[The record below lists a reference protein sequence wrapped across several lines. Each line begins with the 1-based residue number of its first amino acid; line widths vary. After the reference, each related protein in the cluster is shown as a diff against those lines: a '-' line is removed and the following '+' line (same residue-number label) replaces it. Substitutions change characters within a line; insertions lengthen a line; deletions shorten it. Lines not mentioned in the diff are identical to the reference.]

1 MMTEDKDSDSDSD
14 SSLPKSRN
22 GGKIPPPTQSNGP
35 SLGQRILCFGLAFC
49 FIALVTMVNFND
61 TIDEYFHQKGTI
73 KAKLDDVV
81 TLPMQPKSLK
91 IQGVEHYFLLPP
103 KLENGGGK
111 NKKPKG
117 ILIFLHSCKRSGLE
131 FFSLPEDRIV
141 ARDALDKRLAVLAV
155 TSQHRESGCW
165 TLQDTDWIDGVVDEW
180 AHHYNLQNVPR
191 MGMAVS
197 SAASFLFFVYQPMKL
212 KSMAIYNSPQG
223 YDRSELPGIA
233 IPTAFITMPL
243 DDTISTH
250 MENNFHMMTQAGVPS
265 QLYKVTSHPFTEK
278 LCQARL
284 PEMGAE
290 LCQEL
295 FHLLHKEYPH
305 LLDVD
310 SFIKED
316 LKSGK
321 WQELFQKLGLEHKT
335 EGQELFVTDTSHSG
349 KTWLYAGM
357 EQEIAVCEA
366 FHSMTSEHHSSV
378 LEFLMQSAGIGGP
391 KQQRIRGDP

>member
-1 MMTEDKDSDSDSD
+1 MLTEDKDSESD
-14 SSLPKSRN
+14 SSLPKIRN
-22 GGKIPPPTQSNGP
+22 GGNVPPPTQSNGP
-35 SLGQRILCFGLAFC
+35 TMGQRILCFGLAIC
-49 FIALVTMVNFND
+49 FIVFVTMVKSNN
-61 TIDEYFHQKGTI
+61 TIDEYAHQKGNI
-73 KAKLDDVV
+73 NAKLDDVF

-103 KLENGGGK
+103 TLKNGK
-111 NKKPKG
+111 NPKTKG

-165 TLQDTDWIDGVVDEW
+165 TQPDTDWVGDVVDEW
-180 AHHYNLQNVPR
+180 AHHFNLQNVPR
-191 MGMAVS
+191 IGMAVS

-243 DDTISTH
+243 DKTISTH
-250 MENNFHMMTQAGVPS
+250 MENNFNVMTEASVPS
-265 QLYKVTSHPFTEK
+265 QLYKVTAHPFTDK

-290 LCQEL
+290 LCQAL
-295 FHLLHKEYPH
+295 FHLLHREYPH
-305 LLDVD
+305 LLDAD

-316 LKSGK
+316 LKSGH
-321 WQELFQKLGLEHKT
+321 WRELFQKLDLEHKT
-335 EGQELFVTDTSHSG
+335 EGQELFATDKSHSG

-357 EQEIAVCEA
+357 EQEISVCQG

-391 KQQRIRGDP
+391 KQQRIRGTP

>member
-1 MMTEDKDSDSDSD
+1 MTDDKDSESD
-14 SSLPKSRN
+14 SSLSSKSRN
-22 GGKIPPPTQSNGP
+22 GGNIPPPTQSNGP
-35 SLGQRILCFGLAFC
+35 TLRQRILCIGFPFC
-49 FIALVTMVNFND
+49 FIALVTMANFND
-61 TIDEYFHQKGTI
+61 TIDQYAHQKGNI
-73 KAKLDDVV
+73 KAKLDDVL

-103 KLENGGGK
+103 ILQNGK
-111 NKKPKG
+111 APKPKG

-141 ARDALDKRLAVLAV
+141 AQNALDKQLAVLAV
-155 TSQHRESGCW
+155 TSQNRESGCW
-165 TLQDTDWIDGVVDEW
+165 TQPDTDWVGGVVDQW
-180 AHHYNLQNVPR
+180 AHHFNLQNIPR

-223 YDRSELPGIA
+223 FDRSELPGIA

-243 DDTISTH
+243 DNYISAQ
-250 MENNFHMMTQAGVPS
+250 MENNFNVMTQAGVPS
-265 QLYKVTSHPFTEK
+265 QLYKVTSHPFTDK

-290 LCQEL
+290 VCQAL

-305 LLDVD
+305 LLDAD

-321 WQELFQKLGLEHKT
+321 WQELFRKLDLEHKT
-335 EGQELFVTDTSHSG
+335 EGQELFATDKSHSG
-349 KTWLYAGM
+349 KTWLNAGM
-357 EQEIAVCEA
+357 EQEISVCQA

-391 KQQRIRGDP
+391 KQQRIRGNP